1 MQKFLSIPVTS
12 EQKQL
17 VSANDIKLIEVGDG
31 ASPVADPTTKTTL
44 FYGGGKKVTLTH
56 APVASGSEDMRDA
69 IQNGVVQVL
78 KQQWTEV
85 ILEMGS
91 LPKAVSAIV
100 IA

>member
-31 ASPVADPTTKTTL
+31 SGSNPTTTTTL

-56 APVASGSEDMRDA
+56 GPVASGSEDMRDA

>member
-17 VSANDIKLIEVGDG
+17 VSANDIKLIEVGDDSG
-31 ASPVADPTTKTTL
+31 SNPTTTTTL

-56 APVASGSEDMRDA
+56 GAVASGSEDMRDA

>member
-1 MQKFLSIPVTS
+1 
-12 EQKQL
+12 
-17 VSANDIKLIEVGDG
+17 
-31 ASPVADPTTKTTL
+31 
-44 FYGGGKKVTLTH
+44 
-56 APVASGSEDMRDA
+56 MRDA

-85 ILEMGS
+85 ILQMGS

>member
-31 ASPVADPTTKTTL
+31 SGSNPTTTTTL

-56 APVASGSEDMRDA
+56 GAVASGSEDMRDA